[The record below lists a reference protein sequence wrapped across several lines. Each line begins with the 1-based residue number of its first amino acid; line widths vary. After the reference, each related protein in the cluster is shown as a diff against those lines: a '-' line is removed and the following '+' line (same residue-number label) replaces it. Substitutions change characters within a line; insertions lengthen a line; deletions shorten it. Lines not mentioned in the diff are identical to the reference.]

1 MEISIREMKSNA
13 KAILKDQWGM
23 LTLMEL
29 IASMIMNVAMLLTGG
44 ALYMGLAMAT
54 VDVDKGKKADVVTLF
69 NGFKDFLKVFLLYL
83 INEIF
88 IFLWSLLFII
98 PGIIK
103 ALSYSMCYFILNDN
117 PDITYDE
124 ARKRSVEM
132 MKGNKGKLFRIY
144 LSFIGW
150 YILSLFTFG
159 ILLLFTR
166 PYVRMT
172 VYQFYKSIA
181 PKQETNDTD
190 DCVAIDNEDITF

>member
-1 MEISIREMKSNA
+1 
-13 KAILKDQWGM
+13 M

-29 IASMIMNVAMLLTGG
+29 ISNMIMNVAMLLTGG

-124 ARKRSVEM
+124 ARNRSVEM

-150 YILSLFTFG
+150 YILSFFTFG

-190 DCVAIDNEDITF
+190 DCVVIDNEDITF

>member
-103 ALSYSMCYFILNDN
+103 ALSYSM
-117 PDITYDE
+117 
-124 ARKRSVEM
+124 
-132 MKGNKGKLFRIY
+132 
-144 LSFIGW
+144 
-150 YILSLFTFG
+150 
-159 ILLLFTR
+159 
-166 PYVRMT
+166 
-172 VYQFYKSIA
+172 
-181 PKQETNDTD
+181 
-190 DCVAIDNEDITF
+190 

>member
-44 ALYMGLAMAT
+44 ALYMGLAMVT

-124 ARKRSVEM
+124 ARNRSVEM

-190 DCVAIDNEDITF
+190 DCVVIDNEDITF

>member
-1 MEISIREMKSNA
+1 
-13 KAILKDQWGM
+13 
-23 LTLMEL
+23 
-29 IASMIMNVAMLLTGG
+29 
-44 ALYMGLAMAT
+44 
-54 VDVDKGKKADVVTLF
+54 
-69 NGFKDFLKVFLLYL
+69 
-83 INEIF
+83 
-88 IFLWSLLFII
+88 
-98 PGIIK
+98 
-103 ALSYSMCYFILNDN
+103 MCYFILNDN